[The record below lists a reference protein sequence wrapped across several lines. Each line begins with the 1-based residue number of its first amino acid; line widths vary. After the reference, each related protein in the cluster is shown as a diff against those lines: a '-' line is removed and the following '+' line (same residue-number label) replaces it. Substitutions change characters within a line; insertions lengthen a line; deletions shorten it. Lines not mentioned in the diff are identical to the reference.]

1 MHQGQEHDSL
11 VLRKSQAAGEARLE
25 GVEVATN
32 TGQGFR
38 RGEVRQRSQVENPKT
53 GDWVKRDA
61 ETGRFT
67 SVKREGG
74 PFKGIK
80 REK

>member
-1 MHQGQEHDSL
+1 M
-11 VLRKSQAAGEARLE
+11 
-25 GVEVATN
+25 ATN